1 MPERREK
8 VRVSNARFFL
18 FAAIAIVFG
27 VSSFPASNPSALALA
42 WPDTAYVCPDS
53 TWRTE
58 GEVFSIGLCI
68 SAVPGVMG
76 YNFSVTFDSSV
87 IEILNAAEGPLPQ
100 SLPNTFFWWYDAGVK
115 SNVVRV
121 NGAVLGGTMN
131 GPGEVVTLTFL
142 AKAHGVV
149 RTTDVVVAQSELRDG
164 ENLPIGHEVRNG
176 FVQVAPPATGIETQP
191 IESGLLRCYPN
202 PFNPSVTIV
211 LTPPGAAARDVGS
224 CVTLGLYTA
233 DGRIVRTLFD
243 GRMNPG
249 GGRFVWDGTDRGGNN
264 VASGVYFAVAETGGG
279 TFRSKLVL
287 VR

>member
-1 MPERREK
+1 MEK
-8 VRVSNARFFL
+8 IRVSTARFWL
-18 FAAIAIVFG
+18 IAAVAIVLG
-27 VSSFPASNPSALALA
+27 VSSFAASNTRALALA
-42 WPDTAYVCPDS
+42 WPDTAFVCPDS

-58 GEVFSIGLCI
+58 GDVFSLGLCI

-87 IEILNAAEGPLPQ
+87 IEILSAAEGPLPQ

-131 GPGEVVTLTFL
+131 GPGEVITLTFL

-164 ENLPIGHEVRNG
+164 DNLPIGHETNNG
-176 FVQVAPPATGIETQP
+176 FVQVEPPATGIETQP
-191 IESGLLRCYPN
+191 IESGFLRCYPN

-211 LTPPGAAARDVGS
+211 VAPPGATARNAGS

-243 GRMNPG
+243 GRMNSG
-249 GGRFVWDGTDRGGNN
+249 GGRFVWDGTDGGGND

-279 TFRSKLVL
+279 TFRSKIVL